1 MKTSFPMY
9 SYFIDTSKDFDDN
22 SIISK
27 PNVIFYEL
35 CVNFIG
41 IDPEVI
47 RKRMQKIGDG
57 EYIVYSS
64 DHRVHYN
71 HNNRKLVI
79 EHKEIQYEMGEYYEE
94 WNTYEQYVSFDLHVN
109 VNGITIM
116 SVQKDYEELID
127 REVYSLDEYH
137 KVRLG

>member
-1 MKTSFPMY
+1 MQKMFPMY
-9 SYFIDTSKDFDDN
+9 NDFIIESKDFDDN

-41 IDPEVI
+41 INSEVV

-57 EYIVYSS
+57 EYIIHSS
-64 DHRVHYN
+64 HHKVHYN
-71 HNNRKLVI
+71 HNNRRLAI
-79 EHKEIQYEMGEYYEE
+79 EHKETQYEMGEYYDE
-94 WNTYEQYVSFDLHVN
+94 WYTYEQYISFN
-109 VNGITIM
+109 VYINGITVM
-116 SVQKDYEELID
+116 SVQKEYEELID
-127 REVYSLDEYH
+127 REVYSLDEYD

>member
-1 MKTSFPMY
+1 MQMTFPMY
-9 SYFIDTSKDFDDN
+9 SDFIIKSKDFDDN

-27 PNVIFYEL
+27 PNVVFYEL

-41 IDPEVI
+41 IDPDVV
-47 RKRMQKIGDG
+47 RKRMQKIGEG

-64 DHRVHYN
+64 DHKVHYN
-71 HNNRKLVI
+71 HNNRRLVI
-79 EHKEIQYEMGEYYEE
+79 EYKEIQYEMGEYYEE
-94 WNTYEQYVSFDLHVN
+94 WNTYEQYVSFDVH

-127 REVYSLDEYH
+127 REVYSLDEYD